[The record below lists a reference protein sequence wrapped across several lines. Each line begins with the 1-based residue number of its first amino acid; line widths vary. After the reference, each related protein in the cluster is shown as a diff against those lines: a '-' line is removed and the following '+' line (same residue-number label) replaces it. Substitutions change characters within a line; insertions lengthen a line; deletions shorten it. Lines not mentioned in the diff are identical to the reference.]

1 MAIADQSELWEQLRR
16 RYTATEPTGP
26 SAIRPQYLKYNS
38 ISKARDLGVQDN
50 LLLGVI
56 GTVGTR
62 SGANTLYFKVTL
74 QGPARLGI
82 SAVNLSSQDSRWLSL
97 GLLDGDHKPINLNE
111 IGFGVPPLLPYD
123 YDGPVVTALPAG
135 TYYFTISSSQWADID
150 FQVLLA
156 IVSYAALD
164 GVATFELQTQAR
176 LAMAQ
181 MDGVASLE
189 DRSTGSFPPMATLD
203 LIEGPATMNLV
214 GEGPY
219 VSTRRGTAVLE
230 LRASARFTTFF
241 YIGGVAGMNLQASA
255 DLSVSSPYGGGY

>member
-56 GTVGTR
+56 GTVGGR

-74 QGPARLGI
+74 QGPARLGMFKI
-82 SAVNLSSQDSRWLSL
+82 ASTAQDDRWLTL
-97 GLLDGDHKPINLNE
+97 GLLDGNHKPINLGEN
-111 IGFGVPPLLPYD
+111 GFGVPPLLPYT
-123 YDGPVVTALPAG
+123 YDGPVITALPEG
-135 TYYFTISSSQWADID
+135 TYYFTVGSNQWADID

-156 IVSYAALD
+156 VISYAAMEGTALL
-164 GVATFELQTQAR
+164 TLPNQAR
-176 LAMAQ
+176 LAMVQ
-181 MDGVASLE
+181 MDGVASLD
-189 DRSTGSFPPMATLD
+189 DRSEASIPSREFLD
-203 LIEGPATMNLV
+203 LMAGPATLNLV

-230 LRASARFTTFF
+230 LQASARFTTFF
-241 YIGGVAGMNLQASA
+241 YVDGAASMNLQGTA
-255 DLSVSSPYGGGY
+255 DLSVTSPYGGGY